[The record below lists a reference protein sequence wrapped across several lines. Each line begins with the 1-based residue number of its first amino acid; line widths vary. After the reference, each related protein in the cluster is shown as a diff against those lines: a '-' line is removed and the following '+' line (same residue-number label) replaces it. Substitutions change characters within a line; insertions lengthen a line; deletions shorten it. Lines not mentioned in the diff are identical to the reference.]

1 MKTIRNIRLIAL
13 VFAFGMLPSLA
24 PAEVSVE
31 VDEHGQFKNIV
42 VRPELR
48 GRSADFWRQVRPGVA
63 PRLLLNPLGS
73 SRGDGRPVIEIN
85 PVTRAPWVFWPMN
98 VANQKRIAFSHW
110 NGKAWT
116 EPSMVVADAGPYY
129 YDQLDPAAAFGS
141 DGAPYL
147 VWRSPEQEG
156 SRVYFSTMI
165 GGRFSPPM
173 LMSGE
178 SVDARRPAIA
188 VQGATATIA
197 YRTGDGV
204 VRQVYQTAVLAQS
217 AANLMDTP
225 LPPGHD
231 DGNQSGS
238 GGSGSTD
245 NKKMKH

>member
-13 VFAFGMLPSLA
+13 ALALGMLPSLA

-31 VDEHGQFKNIV
+31 VDERGQFKSMV

-48 GRSADFWRQVRPGVA
+48 GRAADFWRQVRPGVS
-63 PRLLLNPLGS
+63 PRFLLNPLGS
-73 SRGDGRPVIEIN
+73 NRGDGRPIIVIN
-85 PVTRAPWVFWPMN
+85 PLTQAPWVFWSMN
-98 VANQKRIAFSHW
+98 VANQKRIAFSCW

-116 EPSMVVADAGPYY
+116 EPSLVVPDPGAYY

-156 SRVYFSTMI
+156 NRVYFSTMI
-165 GGRFSPPM
+165 GGRFSPPVR
-173 LMSGE
+173 MSGE
-178 SVDARRPAIA
+178 NQNAFRPAIA
-188 VQGATATIA
+188 VQGTTATIS
-197 YRTGDGV
+197 YRTAAGV
-204 VRQVYQTAVLAQS
+204 VRQVYQTAVLMQS
-217 AANLMDTP
+217 AASLMDTP

-231 DGNQSGS
+231 NGDPNGG
-238 GGSGSTD
+238 GGSSSVD